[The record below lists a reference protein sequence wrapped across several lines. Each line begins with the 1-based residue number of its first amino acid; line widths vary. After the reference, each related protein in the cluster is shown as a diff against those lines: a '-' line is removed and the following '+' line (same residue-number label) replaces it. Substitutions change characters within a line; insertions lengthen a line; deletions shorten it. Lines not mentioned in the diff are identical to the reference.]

1 MLREDLQDEHIPHR
15 MTVRNQILQVWDEH
29 LVTLSTEM
37 KVCVLYYVIRGLSNV
52 TVGFARKD
60 IIYV

>member
-1 MLREDLQDEHIPHR
+1 MLREDLQDEHIPYR
-15 MTVRNQILQVWDEH
+15 MTVRNRILQVWDEH

-52 TVGFARKD
+52 TVGFTWKD